1 MFKSNFKSIAVLIV
15 VSLFFGS
22 LSAFAAD
29 SSDMQDFSVKKCKD
43 VMRMSGR
50 DRDIALAFVHGYRL
64 GKMGKTQYSVDALAQ
79 ITDKFTEHCLD
90 NPGDNALQSFEK
102 VAK

>member
-1 MFKSNFKSIAVLIV
+1 MFKTNLKSIAVLLV
-15 VSLFFGS
+15 ASLFLGS
-22 LSAFAAD
+22 FSALAAN
-29 SSDMQDFSVKKCKD
+29 SSDMQDFSAKKCKD

-64 GKMGKTQYSVDALAQ
+64 GKMDKTQYNVDALAQ

-90 NPGDNALQSFEK
+90 HPGDNALQSFEK

>member
-1 MFKSNFKSIAVLIV
+1 MFNSTCKSAAVLIV
-15 VSLFFGS
+15 ASLFLGS
-22 LSAFAAD
+22 FSAFAAE
-29 SSDMQDFSVKKCKD
+29 SSDKEDFSLKKCKD

-64 GKMGKTQYSVDALAQ
+64 GKMGKTQYSVDALSQ
-79 ITDKFTEHCLD
+79 ITDKFLDYCLD
-90 NPGDNALQSFEK
+90 HPADNALQSFEK